1 MCTQCVEFKFDVN
14 ELATDT
20 YDNDTMSHILGSVIG
35 NDIADQFIDFCFM
48 VARTIKAIKDSG
60 VEITKEIKINSLNG
74 SDDPE
79 YNRHPFSKG
88 IEELTDVLNNSL
100 IYNPTDN
107 SLSWSFE
114 M

>member
-1 MCTQCVEFKFDVN
+1 MGKQCVEFKFDVD
-14 ELATDT
+14 ELALNNYESDVLRLA
-20 YDNDTMSHILGSVIG
+20 LGPMIG
-35 NDIADQFIDFCFM
+35 DENFDQFIDFCFM